1 MNINVQTALRAI
13 LIGSTVLPLVILAI
27 VAATQ
32 IFGFS
37 KTVIGDEAATA
48 GAAQS
53 AAVTNIAAGYMSDA
67 AGYAGMNVFNSSDM
81 NSAKADLDTIST
93 AAKAGGSV
101 LDIVVSGRTEAF
113 FTAAAVPR

>member
-1 MNINVQTALRAI
+1 MGMNIKVKTALRAI

-48 GAAQS
+48 GAA
-53 AAVTNIAAGYMSDA
+53 
-67 AGYAGMNVFNSSDM
+67 
-81 NSAKADLDTIST
+81 
-93 AAKAGGSV
+93 
-101 LDIVVSGRTEAF
+101 
-113 FTAAAVPR
+113 